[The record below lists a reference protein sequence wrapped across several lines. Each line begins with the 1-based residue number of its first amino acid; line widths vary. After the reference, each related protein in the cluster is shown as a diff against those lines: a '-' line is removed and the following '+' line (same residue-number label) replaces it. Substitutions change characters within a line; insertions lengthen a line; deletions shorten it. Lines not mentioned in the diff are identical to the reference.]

1 MTDSYARLINTP
13 VGARAARALGL
24 PRPSE
29 LRRYRPGADALPGRE
44 VLVLGDAG
52 TDSLAAG
59 LLARGCSVHRHP
71 EPRAAYA
78 AVVADFTAAQ
88 DPADLQRTALDL
100 GHALKGLAAHGR
112 IVVLGRPGAP
122 EDGPG
127 LAAARAGVVGLM
139 RSVAHEVRRGATC
152 NALLLADGV
161 EPGSDDAA
169 GPLAFLLSTRSAYVN
184 GQPLTVRAGGSAP
197 ADPDRPLEGR
207 TAVVT
212 GAARGIGAAIV
223 RRLSGDGARVLLV
236 DVPAAGEALA
246 AVANEV
252 GGVALQ
258 LDITAADAGRRIA
271 EVAGARL
278 GPIDVFVHNAGITRD
293 KLLANMDEA
302 RWASVIAVNLSAQ
315 LAINRQL
322 LESGALGAAPRFVSL
337 ASTSGIAG
345 NRGQSNYAASKAG
358 IIGMVAAEAERFAA
372 AGGTVNAVA
381 PGFIE
386 TEMTRAMPAVTREV
400 ARRLNSLQQGGVPDD
415 VAQAVGFLASDA
427 AGGITGQTLRVCG
440 QSMVGA

>member
-59 LLARGCSVHRHP
+59 LLARGCSVYRHP

-122 EDGPG
+122 EDEPG

-184 GQPLTVRAGGSAP
+184 GQPLTVRAGGASRP
-197 ADPDRPLEGR
+197 TPTGPRGPDRRGDR
-207 TAVVT
+207 G
-212 GAARGIGAAIV
+212 GAGIGAAIV
-223 RRLSGDGARVLLV
+223 RRLSRDGARVLLV

-322 LESGALGAAPRFVSL
+322 LESGELGAAPRFVSL

-427 AGGITGQTLRVCG
+427 AGGVTGQTLRVCG